1 MRLFWVIF
9 KTLWSLHNELIWL
22 GLPNYTDHISLP
34 FSSNPDCK
42 WVFVLFLVVPYARS
56 CQSFV
61 SLSAMWSLTA
71 HIMQSN
77 TFILPFLQISISGTA
92 TRIVR
97 KRFLKIA
104 IRVFGG
110 STDTVLHSNAAH
122 PNNKKMFLIFCW
134 PLKSKSHFSDVLW
147 NWFWPFLEPKLSD
160 NFMVIK
166 SIKLTHLNGTHHHFV
181 ILTYK
186 KVKQLLG
193 PRLFITS
200 FNSEEGR
207 TPVWLSIKSQ
217 VMRWR
222 ESAWRHF

>member
-1 MRLFWVIF
+1 M
-9 KTLWSLHNELIWL
+9 
-22 GLPNYTDHISLP
+22 
-34 FSSNPDCK
+34 
-42 WVFVLFLVVPYARS
+42 
-56 CQSFV
+56 
-61 SLSAMWSLTA
+61 
-71 HIMQSN
+71 
-77 TFILPFLQISISGTA
+77 QISISGTA

-122 PNNKKMFLIFCW
+122 PNNKKVFLIF
-134 PLKSKSHFSDVLW
+134 LLTLKSHFSDVLW

-166 SIKLTHLNGTHHHFV
+166 PIKLTHLNSPHHHFV

-186 KVKQLLG
+186 KVKQLLD
-193 PRLFITS
+193 PRLFITL

-207 TPVWLSIKSQ
+207 TQASITVHKKRSYEMKG
-217 VMRWR
+217 VSMTPLLT
-222 ESAWRHF
+222 S

>member
-1 MRLFWVIF
+1 MIF
-9 KTLWSLHNELIWL
+9 GAKICAPLYAFYEWFSWISNTVKLHNELIWL

-134 PLKSKSHFSDVLW
+134 LWSLSLTFQTYCEIDSDR
-147 NWFWPFLEPKLSD
+147 FWSPNSA
-160 NFMVIK
+160 
-166 SIKLTHLNGTHHHFV
+166 T
-181 ILTYK
+181 IL
-186 KVKQLLG
+186 
-193 PRLFITS
+193 
-200 FNSEEGR
+200 
-207 TPVWLSIKSQ
+207 WLSSQ
-217 VMRWR
+217 L
-222 ESAWRHF
+222 S